1 MRMPKPK
8 IGLSMLYCLSQPFS
22 KMIKRLSKAETRYIE
37 VLDEG
42 LHALNKKRVTT
53 LNQIAKSR
61 SLQYTVHAPFAD
73 INIASPSKPI
83 LTASLK
89 RLKESMAYA
98 NALNAKLWVFHP
110 GNRTGISMFY
120 PGEDWKQNIKSLSA
134 LHETAEEYGL
144 NIALENLPE
153 KYGFLMKQ
161 PEDFSKFYKETRL
174 HDIGLVLDV
183 GHANLEGQTE
193 QFLRK
198 LPDKIVHIHVSDN
211 MGENDQ
217 HLGIGYGKINWQQF
231 AETLREIAY
240 DKTVLIECVE
250 HVNESLQKLKQLL
263 A

>member
-1 MRMPKPK
+1 MPKPK
-8 IGLSMLYCLSQPFS
+8 IGLSMLYCLSEPFD
-22 KMIKRLSKAETRYIE
+22 KMIKRLNKVETRYVE

-42 LHALNKKRVTT
+42 FHALNKNRVAT
-53 LNQIAKSR
+53 LNQTAKSR
-61 SLQYTVHAPFAD
+61 GIEYTAHAPFAD

-110 GNRTGISMFY
+110 GNKTGISSFY
-120 PGEDWKQNIKSLSA
+120 PSEDWKQNIRGIRE

-144 NIALENLPE
+144 NIAIENLPE
-153 KYGFLMKQ
+153 KYGFLMKK
-161 PEDFSKFYKETRL
+161 PEDFQKFYKETSL
-174 HDIGLVLDV
+174 NDVGIALDM
-183 GHANLEGQTE
+183 GHANLEAQTE
-193 QFLRK
+193 QFLKK

-231 AETLREIAY
+231 TETLHEIAY
-240 DKTVLIECVE
+240 DKKVMIESVE
-250 HVNESLQKLKQLL
+250 HVKESLQKLRQLL

>member
-1 MRMPKPK
+1 MPKPK
-8 IGLSMLYCLSQPFS
+8 IGLSMLYCLSEPFDR
-22 KMIKRLSKAETRYIE
+22 MIKRLNKVETRYVE

-42 LHALNKKRVTT
+42 FHALNKKRVAT
-53 LNQIAKSR
+53 LNQTAKSR
-61 SLQYTVHAPFAD
+61 SIEYTAHAPFAD

-110 GNRTGISMFY
+110 GNKTGISSFY
-120 PGEDWKQNIKSLSA
+120 PGEDWKQNIRGIRE

-144 NIALENLPE
+144 NIAIENLPE
-153 KYGFLMKQ
+153 KYGFLMKK
-161 PEDFSKFYKETRL
+161 PEDFQKFYKETSL
-174 HDIGLVLDV
+174 NDVGIALDV
-183 GHANLEGQTE
+183 GHANLEAQTE
-193 QFLRK
+193 QFLKK

-217 HLGIGYGKINWQQF
+217 HLGIGYGKIDWQQF
-231 AETLREIAY
+231 AETLREIDY
-240 DKTVLIECVE
+240 DKKVMIESVE
-250 HVNESLQKLKQLL
+250 HVKESLQKLRQLL